1 MKLNSPIAETAR
13 ALAFLTRLPVPNT
26 YFNDDDAHNETIQSA
41 GYFPAAGIVI
51 GLLGSVAF
59 IITHILHLPP
69 ALSSAIA
76 IIGVIILTGAL
87 HEDGLGDIADGFGGG
102 ATKERRLEIMKDSR
116 LGTYGVIAVISS
128 LLLRVLALTAILQT
142 SGVIAACFAM
152 IAANA
157 ASRGAM
163 VWMWS
168 DLPPARID
176 GVSGQLGKP
185 HENAVSIAAVMGLG
199 SALIF
204 GVLGTGFISATIA
217 IVLSVM
223 IMIGFQKLCMK
234 MIGGQTG
241 DTLGACQQLVE
252 ITMLVGL
259 ASTYAITI

>member
-1 MKLNSPIAETAR
+1 MKLTTPVTETAR
-13 ALAFLTRLPVPNT
+13 ALAFLTRLPVPDK
-26 YFNDDDAHNETIQSA
+26 YFDEESQSDTVQSA
-41 GYFPAAGIVI
+41 GYFPAAGIII
-51 GLLGSVAF
+51 GLLGSI
-59 IITHILHLPP
+59 IITIAHFLHLPP
-69 ALSSAIA
+69 ALSSALA
-76 IIGVIILTGAL
+76 IIAVIILTGAL

-102 ATKERRLEIMKDSR
+102 ANKEQRLEIMKDSQ

-128 LLLRVLALTAILQT
+128 LMLRVLALTAILQT
-142 SGVIAACFAM
+142 FGAVAACFAM

-168 DLPPARID
+168 DLPSARID

-185 HENAVSIAAVMGLG
+185 HENAVSIAAVTGLG

-204 GVLGTGFISATIA
+204 GTLGAGFICATIA
-217 IVLSVM
+217 IVLAIVVM
-223 IMIGFQKLCMK
+223 VGFQKLCLK

-252 ITMLVGL
+252 ISILIGL
-259 ASTYAITI
+259 ASTFAITI